1 MKTIYQTLFIS
12 IVLLLCSINGHAV
25 PYRFDNMHIDG
36 TSTICSF
43 TQDESGMMW
52 LGTENGLYS
61 YDGYNFYPHFDRR
74 DITNSRVHSL
84 CMRDGMIYLGTEN
97 GLMIY
102 DIHAGK
108 YVEKAKNGPRDIRA
122 MLMMNDR
129 MLIGTSRGLYVKKG
143 NSIRYAAEY
152 GISQTVYSMLNTHWG
167 QLIGT
172 INGLYVINGNHA
184 RRIMIGTGRQPLVN
198 AIIADKHNNIWV
210 GTEGALYSWNG
221 RSFIPVLP
229 LMGNS
234 VKTLT
239 LDARNNLLAG
249 TDNGLYVISPNGMV
263 SRIIHDARSQESLAN
278 NIVWSLYRDRFN
290 NIWIGTDNGMSML
303 SGLSFYSYTPLAD
316 ITQSGD
322 GNCLHN
328 IYRDSRGTMWMGG
341 TDGLLR
347 YDNYNGIYANMSW
360 FRQNSSKTPLSHNRI
375 RSIYEDADGDIW
387 VATDHGINW
396 YDRKSGQF
404 RNFIISDK
412 TGRYST
418 AWAYDLVL
426 DSRKRLWI
434 AAYMGGVF
442 VIDKRRLLYS
452 HGTVIADHHIADG
465 KGKLSNI
472 HVGQLNVDAKGNIW
486 ALVYGS
492 GMACINPVTF
502 KVRTVMPQRNISY
515 MMADSHGRIW
525 AGYDGGVTMINPNT
539 GKTTDHDFTDGFTSD
554 RVVSMVDAGGQI
566 WALGGQTC
574 RIINM
579 NGSDRHFRIPGI
591 TALTASYS
599 PRDRMVYIGG
609 NDGFV
614 SVAPSVFSGK
624 VNTHKLMLT
633 SLLVNGNQ
641 YVNEKCD
648 IRFADEVDLKYNE
661 NNISFRLSD
670 LPYDNSPQSIYL
682 YKLEGSD
689 NDWRYLDSRNGEI
702 QYNALEY
709 GNYRLLVKNIDN
721 TSDDAFV
728 YSLDVIISPPWYLSI
743 WAKIF
748 YVILLFALLRWIM
761 NFYAVK
767 KNLKLERIAR
777 QRIMEQAQARTRFFA
792 HLSSELKIP
801 LAKILSPIYHL
812 LASDNTKNTELEDIR
827 NGASIL
833 NRLIYK
839 SLDIDSDESEKTK
852 PQIVTI
858 DAVSYLK
865 YVAVDI
871 RRRCHGGMRVDSDV
885 TMLYIDVDVVRWDI
899 VFNAL
904 LEFVQRHSDNDSES
918 VVTLRSDVE
927 KQLLSISV
935 SNRTMHIN
943 EAERQFIF
951 EKYNPGSND
960 AENVSSGLFM
970 VKKYIESGKGSV
982 SLDRNSVGTLV
993 FKTQFPLDR
1002 KAAHSINST
1011 ELETADKL
1019 FTQAV
1024 AIIEAHIS
1032 DSEFNVTSLQND
1044 LGVGN
1049 KLLYRRIK
1057 QITGMTPVE
1066 YIRDIRMKKAAL
1078 LLREGKYSV
1087 SEVMFMVGFSNT
1099 GYFSK
1104 CFQKAFGM
1112 TPTEFGKGMK

>member
-1 MKTIYQTLFIS
+1 MKTIYQTLLIG
-12 IVLLLCSINGHAV
+12 IMLLLGGIKGYALS
-25 PYRFDNMHIDG
+25 YRFDNMHIDG

-43 TQDESGMMW
+43 AQDESGMMW

-61 YDGYNFYPHFDRR
+61 YDGYNFYPHFQRR
-74 DITNSRVHSL
+74 DVTNSRVHSL
-84 CMRDGMIYLGTEN
+84 CMRGEKLYLGTEN
-97 GLMIY
+97 GLMVY
-102 DIHAGK
+102 DVHAGR
-108 YVEKAKNGPRDIRA
+108 YIEKAKNGPHDIRA

-129 MLIGTSRGLYVKKG
+129 ILLGTSRGLYVKKG

-172 INGLYVINGNHA
+172 IDGLYVINGSHA
-184 RRIMIGTGRQPLVN
+184 RRIMIGGGRQPLVN
-198 AIIADKHNNIWV
+198 AIIADKYNNIWV

-239 LDARNNLLAG
+239 LDAKDNLLAG
-249 TDNGLYVISPNGMV
+249 TDNGLYMISKDAGV
-263 SRIIHDARSQESLAN
+263 SRVIHDARSQESLAN

-322 GNCLHN
+322 GNCLHY

-347 YDNYNGIYANMSW
+347 YNDVNGVYAKVAW
-360 FRQNSSKTPLSHNRI
+360 FRQNSPISPLSHNRV
-375 RSIYEDADGDIW
+375 RRIYEDADGDIW

-396 YDRKSGQF
+396 YDHKSGQF
-404 RNFIISDK
+404 RNFIILDK

-418 AWAYDLVL
+418 AWAYDMVL
-426 DSRKRLWI
+426 DSRHRLWV

-452 HGTVIADHHIADG
+452 HGTIIADHHIADG
-465 KGKLSNI
+465 RGKLSNI

-492 GMACINPVTF
+492 GLACINPVTF
-502 KVRTVMPQRNISY
+502 KVRTVMPQRSVSY
-515 MMADSHGRIW
+515 MMSDSRGCIW
-525 AGYDGGVTMINPNT
+525 AGYDGGVTMINPYS
-539 GKTTDHDFTDGFTSD
+539 GKAIEHDFTDGFTSD

-566 WALGGQTC
+566 WALGAQTC

-579 NGSDRHFRIPGI
+579 NGADRHFRIPGI
-591 TALTASYS
+591 VALTASYS

-614 SVAPSVFSGK
+614 RVAPSVFSGK
-624 VNTHKLMLT
+624 VKTHKLMLT
-633 SLLVNGNQ
+633 SLLVNGHE
-641 YVNEKCD
+641 YVNDECD
-648 IRFADEVDLKYNE
+648 IRFASQVELKYNE

-670 LPYDNSPQSIYL
+670 MPYDNSPQAIYV

-702 QYNALEY
+702 QYNALGY
-709 GNYRLLVKNIDN
+709 GNYRLLVRNIDN
-721 TSDDAFV
+721 TDEDAFV
-728 YSLDVIISPPWYLSI
+728 YSLDVRISPPWYLSL
-743 WAKIF
+743 WAKLF
-748 YVILLFALLRWIM
+748 YLVLVLALLRWIM

-792 HLSSELKIP
+792 HLSSELKVP
-801 LAKILSPIYHL
+801 LARILSPVYNL
-812 LASDNTKNTELEDIR
+812 LASDNAKNTELEDIR
-827 NGASIL
+827 DGASAI
-833 NRLIYK
+833 NRLIYT
-839 SLDIDSDESEKTK
+839 SLDVDGDDSETMKS
-852 PQIVTI
+852 QIFTI

-865 YVAVDI
+865 CVAADI
-871 RRRCHGGMRVDSDV
+871 RKRCDGNMRLDSDV

-904 LEFVQRHSDNDSES
+904 FEFVQRHSDNDSES
-918 VVTLRSDVE
+918 VITLRSDVE
-927 KQLLSISV
+927 KQLLAISV
-935 SNRTMHIN
+935 ANRTMRIN
-943 EAERQFIF
+943 EAERQFVF
-951 EKYNPGSND
+951 QKYNPVSSD
-960 AENVSSGLFM
+960 ADNVSSGLFM

-982 SLDRNSVGTLV
+982 TLDRNSVGTLV

-1002 KAAHSINST
+1002 KAAHSINSG
-1011 ELETADKL
+1011 EQENADKL
-1019 FTQAV
+1019 FAQAV

-1032 DSEFNVTSLQND
+1032 DSEFNVTSLQTE

-1049 KLLYRRIK
+1049 KLLYRRVK

-1112 TPTEFGKGMK
+1112 TPTVFGKGRT